1 MNLKNISV
9 WLLAIACAVA
19 VPLSLQSQEKDK
31 AKADEKKPAAAPVP
45 DAKEKEKE
53 PEHEQG
59 KKEEKEKDDHKHAE
73 GEEHDHEAR
82 EEKEK
87 ADPNRATNTVVLDE
101 AGVKNL
107 GLETAEAEEGDF
119 EETIFALGRIEVLP
133 GKKAI
138 VSSRIPGRAFSVLA
152 LPDQEVDQDEELM
165 WVESRQPGDPP
176 PTVMLGAPIAGTIAR
191 VNIAQGQPIEPND
204 SLIEIVNL
212 DTVEAAAQVPEHLAG
227 KLKKGQKA
235 RIKIAGFPDKVFE
248 AELAHLGAY
257 ADGDSGTVEAAFHVP
272 NPDKLLR
279 PGMRAE
285 FALVVSAREN
295 VMSIPKAAVQ
305 GDASGRFVF
314 IKDYELKNAFVKT
327 SVELGTSNDQSI
339 EVISGLFAGDEVVT
353 KGAYTLTY
361 AGKGNVSLK
370 DALDAAHGHPH
381 NEDGTEMTAAQ
392 IAAAKKGAGGH
403 DHDHEGGGWS
413 MLTTFFAATTGLLL
427 ALLVVSLFL
436 KRPATTA

>member
-1 MNLKNISV
+1 MKLEKKTVFV
-9 WLLAIACAVA
+9 WWCLALLAYAGAMA
-19 VPLSLQSQEKDK
+19 LPLPALSQEK
-31 AKADEKKPAAAPVP
+31 EKKPAAA
-45 DAKEKEKE
+45 EKAAAREQEKK
-53 PEHEQG
+53 P
-59 KKEEKEKDDHKHAE
+59 AE
-73 GEEHDHEAR
+73 GAKGDHENG
-82 EEKEK
+82 EKK

-101 AGVKNL
+101 QGMKNL
-107 GLETAEAEEGDF
+107 GLETAEAEESSF

-176 PTVMLGAPIAGTIAR
+176 PTVMLGSPMAGIIAK

-212 DTVEAAAQVPEHLAG
+212 DSVEASAKVPEHLAG
-227 KLKKGQKA
+227 KLKKGLKA
-235 RIKIAGFPDKVFE
+235 RIKVTGYPDKVFE
-248 AELAHLGAY
+248 AELVHLGAY
-257 ADGDSGTVEAAFHVP
+257 ADEEGGTVEAAFHVP
-272 NPDKLLR
+272 NPDKVLR
-279 PGMRAE
+279 PGMLAE
-285 FALVVSAREN
+285 FAIVVSAREN
-295 VMSIPKAAVQ
+295 VMSIPKEAVQ

-314 IKDYELKNAFVKT
+314 IRDYELPNAFVKT
-327 SVELGTSNDQSI
+327 PVDLGISNDQSI

-361 AGKGNVSLK
+361 AGKGSTSLK

-381 NEDGTEMTAAQ
+381 NEDGTEMTKEQ
-392 IAAAKKGAGGH
+392 IAASQKGAGGGGDH
-403 DHDHEGGGWS
+403 DHDHSQWT
-413 MLTTFFAATTGLLL
+413 MVAIFFASTTGLLL

-436 KRPATTA
+436 KRPPASA